1 MSEFLTNGH
10 IREYYDI
17 RELPV
22 SSHELLL
29 RILKRIREC
38 EKHNIDYDSYIPSDD
53 LRIIIGILDCCL
65 DNKDNPNIKK
75 KNYIRVRTVH

>member
-1 MSEFLTNGH
+1 MTETKFLTQGH

-22 SSHELLL
+22 SSHELIR

-38 EKHNIDYDSYIPSDD
+38 EKHNIDYDHYINDTE
-53 LRIIIGILDCCL
+53 LRCIIDILDCCL
-65 DNKDNPNIKK
+65 ENKNNPNIKRRQY
-75 KNYIRVRTVH
+75 ND

>member
-1 MSEFLTNGH
+1 MTETKFLTQGH

-22 SSHELLL
+22 NSHELIR

-38 EKHNIDYDSYIPSDD
+38 EKHNIDYDHYINDD
-53 LRIIIGILDCCL
+53 GLRCIIDILDCCL
-65 DNKDNPNIKK
+65 ENKNNPNIKRRQY
-75 KNYIRVRTVH
+75 ND